1 MGHMKRT
8 AAIVGFGI
16 VVLFVMGMPVQA
28 ADTIAFDDITS
39 AERVSF
45 TNYEG
50 FEWDNFGVATYDH
63 KGAYTG
69 YYNANVSGDYVAFN
83 QWGVPAAV
91 SRDNPFC
98 LVGAHFT
105 AAWRNG
111 LQILAEGYLEGDLV
125 HSRTFTV
132 CTCDPTWVSFDWG
145 YVDHVVFSTSG
156 GESAGYAQNSFQFA
170 MDNMVYHTP
179 APGAI
184 LLAGMGAGL
193 TGWLRRR
200 RAL

>member
-1 MGHMKRT
+1 MGHMKRIT
-8 AAIVGFGI
+8 AIVGFGM
-16 VVLFVMGMPVQA
+16 VVLFFMGMPVQA
-28 ADTIAFDDITS
+28 AGTIRFDDITS

-45 TNYEG
+45 VDYEG
-50 FEWDNFGVATYDH
+50 FQWDNFGVARYDH
-63 KGAYTG
+63 KGTGTG

-83 QWGVPAAV
+83 QWGEPATV
-91 SRDNPFC
+91 LRDNPFS
-98 LVGAHFT
+98 LVGACFT

-132 CTCDPTWVSFDWG
+132 DTYDSTWVSFDWG
-145 YVDHVVFSTSG
+145 YVDQVVFSTSG
-156 GESAGYAQNSFQFA
+156 GESAGYAQNSPQFA
-170 MDNMVYHTP
+170 MDNMVYHAP

-184 LLAGMGAGL
+184 LLGGLGAGL

-200 RAL
+200 RTL